1 MEQKKKAIITFSAT
15 LLVILLLLLISVKYL
30 VLNSYLALEDEDA
43 KEHLQRVDYAF
54 ESELDS
60 LEAIAGDYAA
70 WDDTYRFVQTAE
82 PRYVASNLTDDSL
95 AKLRVDLIVFVR
107 NDGQAI
113 FSKFLKSGA
122 ASADIATQWLL
133 KHLEPSS
140 PLLQCKSPQNK
151 VRGVIVIAG
160 VPYLVIAK
168 PVLTSE
174 VQGPV
179 IGSLIMGRKIDTGEL
194 SRMQKMTR
202 LPLDVSIIEPN
213 SPLPVASR
221 SAKPLSLENRFLVR
235 KVNYETLNGLALI
248 GDIYRKPALLIKV
261 KIERDIYRSGVK
273 TSRYFMAWAVI
284 ISLIS
289 IIVLDSVLGRFV
301 SEKRNIEAERLNFAA
316 IQGMACGV
324 VLLESESYRI
334 VQVNPAF
341 AFSLGYSPE
350 RLCGVLLRELF
361 ADSSDFAGFLESLRN
376 GAKAVLPELRLL
388 KNDRTVVAL
397 DAEATQAV
405 LDGIEYVCLLLKVK

>member
-1 MEQKKKAIITFSAT
+1 MEQKKKAIITFSST
-15 LLVILLLLLISVKYL
+15 LLIILLLLLISVKYL

-54 ESELDS
+54 ENELDS

-70 WDDTYRFVQTAE
+70 WDDTYQFIQSADS
-82 PRYVASNLTDDSL
+82 RYVTSNLTDDSL

-107 NDGQAI
+107 NNGQI
-113 FSKFLKSGA
+113 ILSKFLKNGA
-122 ASADIATQWLL
+122 VSVKPVSTGLTT
-133 KHLEPSS
+133 HLEPSS
-140 PLLQCKSPQNK
+140 PLTHCKSPQDK
-151 VRGVIVIAG
+151 VRGVIVIDG
-160 VPYLVIAK
+160 LPYLVVAK

-179 IGSLIMGRKIDTGEL
+179 IGSLIMGRKIDTAEL

-202 LPLDVSIIEPN
+202 LPLDISLIDPKI
-213 SPLPVASR
+213 PLPVGSR
-221 SAKPLSLENRFLVR
+221 GGKPLSMENRFLVR
-235 KVNYETLNGLALI
+235 KVNYEILNGIALI
-248 GDIYRKPALLIKV
+248 GDIYQKPSLLIKV

-284 ISLIS
+284 ISIIS
-289 IIVLDSVLGRFV
+289 IIVLNSVLGRFV
-301 SEKRNIEAERLNFAA
+301 SEKRDIEAERLNFAA
-316 IQGMACGV
+316 IQGLARGV
-324 VLLESESYRI
+324 VLLDSESYRI

-361 ADSSDFAGFLESLRN
+361 ADSSDFAVLLESLRS
-376 GAKAVLPELRLL
+376 GAKSGLPELRLL
-388 KNDRTVVAL
+388 NNDRSVITLEA
-397 DAEATQAV
+397 DATPAV
-405 LDGIEYVCLLLKVK
+405 LDGIEYICLLLKLK